1 VFAEQMRAAITAA
14 PSTSQPAS
22 RRNPIPWTPSTP
34 AGPYKLPR
42 DVQDRLTVALR
53 EFRNRDAAAALAAF
67 LGRFWSTPARLVL
80 PFPIDRRAL
89 TDHAALGL
97 TEARVRGA
105 IATLK
110 AIGFLD
116 PDALK
121 GSGYHATEAGL
132 HRKPVLFRFGAG
144 YREAFAKANTHSQAA
159 RARVSSVRRPIAAP
173 QAVERPVGDQ
183 GTLTKTDP
191 NLEAA
196 LNRLLEGVFGR
207 TEGRSIGEPHH
218 QSKSLQHT
226 HGGL

>member
-1 VFAEQMRAAITAA
+1 
-14 PSTSQPAS
+14 
-22 RRNPIPWTPSTP
+22 
-34 AGPYKLPR
+34 
-42 DVQDRLTVALR
+42 VALR

-173 QAVERPVGDQ
+173 QAVERPVMPFQQVAQRQNPSKRKVLMGDQ